1 MVFVML
7 QIAAIRQKYDNLRA
21 KYLASRKSSRSEID
35 SYIGE
40 HASPT
45 MSEFL
50 DHLKTLNSN
59 LSDKHPVC
67 NT

>member
-1 MVFVML
+1 ML
-7 QIAAIRQKYDNLRA
+7 QIAAIRQKYENLRA
-21 KYLASRKSSRSEID
+21 KYLASRKSSRSVID
-35 SYIGE
+35 SYLGE
-40 HASPT
+40 HASPS

-67 NT
+67 LI

>member
-1 MVFVML
+1 MIFGML
-7 QIAAIRQKYDNLRA
+7 QITAIRQKYDNLRA
-21 KYLASRKSSRSEID
+21 KYLASRKSSRSEIE

-40 HASPT
+40 HASPS

-59 LSDKHPVC
+59 ISDEHPVC
-67 NT
+67 KI